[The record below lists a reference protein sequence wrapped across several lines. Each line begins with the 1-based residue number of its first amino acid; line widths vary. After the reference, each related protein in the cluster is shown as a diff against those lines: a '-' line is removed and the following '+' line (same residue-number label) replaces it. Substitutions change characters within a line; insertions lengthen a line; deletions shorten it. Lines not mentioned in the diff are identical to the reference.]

1 MATATLVLSDNSTL
15 SKLDRALLR
24 LERILALASGLAVF
38 ALMVLAVIS
47 VGGRNGF
54 NQPLP
59 GYVDWIEQ
67 AMPLIAFMGVA
78 YVMREGGHIRM
89 DILVGQLK
97 GRALF
102 AVEFVTTLAVLML
115 MVLLVWG
122 TWAHFERSFDWAA
135 PLWSRDS
142 SMDIALPIWP
152 AKLLAPIAFATL
164 CLRLCLQLWAY
175 ARATL
180 TGHAVAVPLI
190 PDAAQQA
197 QMEADQLKEQSKE
210 LQAGYSI
217 RNLSLR
223 YLFRLYRRSQWLR
236 HLHK

>member
-15 SKLDRALLR
+15 SRLDHGLLK
-24 LERILALASGLAVF
+24 LERILALASGIAVF

-47 VGGRNGF
+47 VGGRNAF

-97 GRALF
+97 GRALY
-102 AVEFVTTLAVLML
+102 AVEFVTTFAVLLL

-122 TWAHFERSFDWAA
+122 TWSHFERSFDFAA

-175 ARATL
+175 GRAVT
-180 TGHAVAVPLI
+180 TGHAIAVPLI
-190 PDAAQQA
+190 PDAATQA
-197 QMEADQLKEQSKE
+197 RMEADQLKDQ
-210 LQAGYSI
+210 
-217 RNLSLR
+217 N
-223 YLFRLYRRSQWLR
+223 
-236 HLHK
+236 